1 MSTSELKELLVS
13 LESSA
18 SNLYSLLENLLEW
31 AQMQRGMIPYN
42 PEEIQLQ
49 NITDE
54 CIDLM
59 MESIRKKGVNIVSDI
74 PKDFKVM
81 IDVKMI
87 QSVIRNF
94 ISNAVKFTTKG
105 GKISISARA
114 ISGGMAEISIRDTGI
129 GMNKNLLDNL
139 FNFAQKTNR
148 TGTDGEASNGLGLLL
163 CNEFVA
169 KHGGQIFAE
178 SEEGIGSV
186 FYFTIPYQALTASE
200 TPDEHAVQPTAN
212 VIQERKLKILIA
224 EDDEISQMLLEKT
237 VEKFS
242 NGILKAGTGIEAVE
256 VCRENPDIDLILM
269 DIHMPEM
276 DGYEATREIRK
287 FNSGVVIFAQ
297 TAFASAE
304 DRNQAMQAGCTN
316 YLTKPIM
323 KDKFTGL
330 VHQYFD
336 I

>member
-1 MSTSELKELLVS
+1 MS
-13 LESSA
+13 
-18 SNLYSLLENLLEW
+18 
-31 AQMQRGMIPYN
+31 
-42 PEEIQLQ
+42 
-49 NITDE
+49 
-54 CIDLM
+54 
-59 MESIRKKGVNIVSDI
+59 KK
-74 PKDFKVM
+74 
-81 IDVKMI
+81 
-87 QSVIRNF
+87 
-94 ISNAVKFTTKG
+94 
-105 GKISISARA
+105 
-114 ISGGMAEISIRDTGI
+114 
-129 GMNKNLLDNL
+129 LLDNL

-169 KHGGQIFAE
+169 KHGGQICAE

-186 FYFTIPYQALTASE
+186 FYFTIPYQALTAIE

-323 KDKFTGL
+323 KDKFKGL
-330 VHQYFD
+330 IHQYFD